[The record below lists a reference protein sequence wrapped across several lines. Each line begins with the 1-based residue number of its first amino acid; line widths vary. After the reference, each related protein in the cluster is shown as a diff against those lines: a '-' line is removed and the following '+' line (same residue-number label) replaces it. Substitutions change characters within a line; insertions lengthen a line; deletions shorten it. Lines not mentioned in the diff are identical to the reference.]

1 MIYQGYGMSGILNI
15 AVQAAY
21 NAGGIIQQESR
32 NLERIKVDRK
42 GFNDYVSEVDRKAE
56 QIIINTILKAYPNHN
71 ILGEES
77 GFIDNNSEFT
87 WIIDPIDGTTNYIHS
102 HPHYSISIGVKQ
114 EDKVVYGAIFDPNRN
129 DIYTAELGKG
139 AKLNDSRIR
148 VSKTANL
155 ADSLLATGFPTYDM
169 SFLDR
174 YLAIFKEMIQST
186 AGQRRAGSAALD
198 LAYVAS
204 GMVDGY
210 WEFNLKPWDIAAGCL
225 LVKEA
230 GGLICDFD
238 GGQKMFESGNI
249 IAANP
254 KLISQILKTIQRN

>member
-1 MIYQGYGMSGILNI
+1 MSGILNI

-21 NAGGIIQQESR
+21 NAGGLIQQASR
-32 NLERIKVDRK
+32 SLEHIRVDRK
-42 GFNDYVSEVDRKAE
+42 GHNDFVSEVDRRAE
-56 QIIINTILKAYPNHN
+56 QTIIQTIQKAYPNHN

-77 GFIDNNSEFT
+77 GLIDNNSEFT
-87 WIIDPIDGTTNYIHS
+87 WIIDPLDGTTNFLHG
-102 HPHYSISIGVKQ
+102 HPQYSISIGVKHG
-114 EDKVVYGAIFDPNRN
+114 DKITYAAVFDPNRN

-148 VSKTANL
+148 VSKNANL

-169 SFLDR
+169 SFLER
-174 YLAIFKEMIQST
+174 YLNIFREMLKST

-204 GMVDGY
+204 GKVDGF
-210 WEFNLKPWDIAAGCL
+210 WEFNLKPWDIAAGYL

-230 GGLICDFD
+230 GGLVCDFD
-238 GGQKMFESGNI
+238 GEQKMLESGNI

-254 KLISQILKTIQRN
+254 KLVTQILKTIQNN

>member
-1 MIYQGYGMSGILNI
+1 MSGILNI

-21 NAGGIIQQESR
+21 TAGGLIQQASR
-32 NLERIKVDRK
+32 SLDHIRVDRK
-42 GFNDYVSEVDRKAE
+42 GHNDFVSEVDRRAE
-56 QIIINTILKAYPNHN
+56 QSIIQTIQKAYPNHN

-77 GFIDNNSEFT
+77 GLIDNNSEFT
-87 WIIDPIDGTTNYIHS
+87 WIIDPLDGTTNFLHG
-102 HPHYSISIGVKQ
+102 HPQYSISIGVKQ
-114 EDKVVYGAIFDPNRN
+114 GEKITHAAIFDPNRN

-139 AKLNDSRIR
+139 AKLNDTRIR
-148 VSKTANL
+148 VSKTNNL

-174 YLAIFKEMIQST
+174 YLNIFREMIKST

-204 GMVDGY
+204 GKVDGF
-210 WEFNLKPWDIAAGCL
+210 WEFNLKPWDIAAGYL

-230 GGLICDFD
+230 GGLVCDFD
-238 GGQKMFESGNI
+238 GEQKMLESGNI

-254 KLISQILKTIQRN
+254 KLVTQILKTIQNS

>member
-1 MIYQGYGMSGILNI
+1 MSGILNI

-21 NAGGIIQQESR
+21 NAGGLIQQASR
-32 NLERIKVDRK
+32 SLEHIRVDRK
-42 GFNDYVSEVDRKAE
+42 GHNDFVSEVDRRAE
-56 QIIINTILKAYPNHN
+56 QTIIQTIQKAYPNHN

-77 GFIDNNSEFT
+77 GLIDNNSEFT
-87 WIIDPIDGTTNYIHS
+87 WIIDPLDGTTNFLHG
-102 HPHYSISIGVKQ
+102 HPQYSISIGVKHG
-114 EDKVVYGAIFDPNRN
+114 DKITYAAVFDPNRN

-169 SFLDR
+169 SFLER
-174 YLAIFKEMIQST
+174 YLNIFREMLKST

-204 GMVDGY
+204 GKVDGF
-210 WEFNLKPWDIAAGCL
+210 WEFNLKPWDIAAGYL

-230 GGLICDFD
+230 GGLVCDFD
-238 GGQKMFESGNI
+238 GEQKMLESGNI

-254 KLISQILKTIQRN
+254 KLVTQILKTIQNN

>member
-1 MIYQGYGMSGILNI
+1 MSGILNI

-21 NAGGIIQQESR
+21 NAGGLIQQASR
-32 NLERIKVDRK
+32 SLEHIRVDRK
-42 GFNDYVSEVDRKAE
+42 GHNDFVSEVDRRAE
-56 QIIINTILKAYPNHN
+56 QTIIQTIQKAYPNHN

-77 GFIDNNSEFT
+77 GLIDNNSEFT
-87 WIIDPIDGTTNYIHS
+87 WIIDPLDGTTNFLHG
-102 HPHYSISIGVKQ
+102 HPQYSISIGVKQ
-114 EDKVVYGAIFDPNRN
+114 GDKITYAAVFDPNRN

-169 SFLDR
+169 SFLER
-174 YLAIFKEMIQST
+174 YLNIFREMLKST

-204 GMVDGY
+204 GKVDGF
-210 WEFNLKPWDIAAGCL
+210 WEFNLKPWDIAAGYL

-230 GGLICDFD
+230 GGLVCDFD
-238 GGQKMFESGNI
+238 GEQKMLESGNI

-254 KLISQILKTIQRN
+254 KLVTQILKTIQNN

>member
-1 MIYQGYGMSGILNI
+1 MSGILNI

-21 NAGGIIQQESR
+21 NAGGLIQQASR
-32 NLERIKVDRK
+32 SLEHIRVDRK
-42 GFNDYVSEVDRKAE
+42 GHNDFVSEVDRRAE
-56 QIIINTILKAYPNHN
+56 QTIIQTIQKAYPNHN

-77 GFIDNNSEFT
+77 GLIDNNSEFT
-87 WIIDPIDGTTNYIHS
+87 WIIDPLDGTTNFLHG
-102 HPHYSISIGVKQ
+102 HPQYSISIGVKHG
-114 EDKVVYGAIFDPNRN
+114 DKITYAAVFDPNRN

-148 VSKTANL
+148 VSKTTNL

-169 SFLDR
+169 SFLER
-174 YLAIFKEMIQST
+174 YLNIFREMLKST

-204 GMVDGY
+204 GKVDGF
-210 WEFNLKPWDIAAGCL
+210 WEFNLKPWDIAAGYL

-230 GGLICDFD
+230 GGLVCDFD
-238 GGQKMFESGNI
+238 GEQKMLESGNI

-254 KLISQILKTIQRN
+254 KLVTQILKTIQNN